1 MAPPW
6 ACRRKI
12 CYNKEDPAVYRNSEY
27 YPDPTAG
34 AAFKSI
40 REGHMNNTGKQ
51 FEEDFAASIPPGT
64 HCYRLRDSAS
74 SFGQDSP
81 KTSFTWSN
89 IADFEVY
96 RYPNHFYFE
105 LKHIELPS
113 IPLTKIMG
121 QYLPE
126 EGRYKRQKQ
135 LDRMLAADAI
145 RGQFA
150 RYVICYARTGHTYA
164 LPPQALL
171 RFLQQGGRRSI
182 PESFC
187 RQEGLEMARRK
198 LRVHYRY
205 DVSGLMDALGQSDKK
220 MEE

>member
-1 MAPPW
+1 MAPSW
-6 ACRRKI
+6 ACRWKI
-12 CYNKEDPAVYRNSEY
+12 CCNKEVPAVYRNAEY

-34 AAFKSI
+34 AAFNNI
-40 REGHMNNTGKQ
+40 REGRMNNTGKQ

-64 HCYRLRDSAS
+64 HCYRLRDSPS
-74 SFGQDSP
+74 SFGQDS
-81 KTSFTWSN
+81 TSVRFTPDN

-105 LKHIELPS
+105 LKHTEQPS
-113 IPLTKIMG
+113 IPLDKIMG
-121 QYLPE
+121 RYLPDK
-126 EGRYKRQKQ
+126 GRCKRQKQ

-187 RQEGLEMARRK
+187 RQEGLEMPRRK

-205 DVSGLMDALGQSDKK
+205 DVAGLMDALGQSK